1 MRHRSTTLKKG
12 GLLAVIPAVVAVG
25 LAVGRSGAATSP
37 VPGATVV
44 VKVGRIALP
53 VNVGSVVGQLG
64 KDPATGR
71 CLLTQPIA
79 ASVIVGRGTG
89 THPSVTVGFDAEC
102 RVVVQRIDPDSSEP
116 PPPAGAT
123 KGSTTLNPGPA
134 PTFP

>member
-1 MRHRSTTLKKG
+1 MRHRLTTLKKAL
-12 GLLAVIPAVVAVG
+12 LLAAVPIVAAG
-25 LAVGRSGAATSP
+25 LAVNRSRAATPP

-71 CLLTQPIA
+71 CLVTQPIA
-79 ASVIVGRGTG
+79 ASVIVGPGAK
-89 THPSVTVGFDAEC
+89 THPSVTLGFDAEC

-116 PPPAGAT
+116 PPPPSAT
-123 KGSTTLNPGPA
+123 KGSTTLNPGAPPA
-134 PTFP
+134 FP